1 MDEELKKQQEFYDRG
16 WHSELEA
23 GKEQRGNLRTNL
35 DFLNETNLLKPN
47 HRILEIG
54 CGIGSIV
61 SELSSQ
67 EYDITGTDISSQAI
81 EYGLK
86 KYDNIKLQVQPAEE
100 IDLVIQGDLAG
111 DPSDTRA
118 PCPDGV
124 VLG

>member
-23 GKEQRGNLRTNL
+23 GKEQRGNLQTNL
-35 DFLNETNLLKPN
+35 DFLTKTNLLKPN

-61 SELSSQ
+61 FELSSQ
-67 EYDITGTDISSQAI
+67 GYEITGTDISSQAI

-86 KYDNIKLQVQPAEE
+86 K
-100 IDLVIQGDLAG
+100 
-111 DPSDTRA
+111 
-118 PCPDGV
+118 
-124 VLG
+124 